1 MGRIRLHG
9 LRCLIYAIG
18 LLLLSPVVI
27 EFALRVQAFR
37 ATANS
42 SSAEPQPLVIAS
54 PVMHHQLA
62 PLQQVRLRS
71 ASSSDD
77 APEISFRTNSL
88 GLAGPEIAI
97 PKPEGVYRIVCVGD
111 ETVLA
116 ANMPEVVKFPQQI
129 AAKLKPFTKAKL
141 EVINAA
147 VPGYSP
153 VLEALQVRHQLQLL
167 QPDLIVAHFD
177 ISDPAENRR
186 HLRLTDLS
194 ADDTPLA
201 CVNPALAST
210 PKIKSACEHFL
221 CVNWVKQSLNTWVG
235 QQANGNSDE
244 SSARPQDWLKDPAF
258 TRSDELKNALMPF
271 DHLASHV
278 ERSGTRVLVVVH
290 PWVDHLTSGGK
301 PDAPES
307 KPGVGSLS
315 EVFSHFEQSTGILM
329 CHLQPYLARLTD
341 PDSAF
346 QADHRHLSE
355 KGHEIYGYAI
365 AATVLHRISGPWVV
379 PSRGPTESPVTEA
392 QHTESQAPNANEA
405 GVVRANRQQGS
416 ARSAIARPQNE

>member
-141 EVINAA
+141 EVIKI
-147 VPGYSP
+147 G
-153 VLEALQVRHQLQLL
+153 R
-167 QPDLIVAHFD
+167 AH
-177 ISDPAENRR
+177 
-186 HLRLTDLS
+186 
-194 ADDTPLA
+194 
-201 CVNPALAST
+201 V
-210 PKIKSACEHFL
+210 
-221 CVNWVKQSLNTWVG
+221 
-235 QQANGNSDE
+235 
-244 SSARPQDWLKDPAF
+244 
-258 TRSDELKNALMPF
+258 
-271 DHLASHV
+271 
-278 ERSGTRVLVVVH
+278 
-290 PWVDHLTSGGK
+290 
-301 PDAPES
+301 
-307 KPGVGSLS
+307 
-315 EVFSHFEQSTGILM
+315 
-329 CHLQPYLARLTD
+329 
-341 PDSAF
+341 
-346 QADHRHLSE
+346 
-355 KGHEIYGYAI
+355 
-365 AATVLHRISGPWVV
+365 
-379 PSRGPTESPVTEA
+379 
-392 QHTESQAPNANEA
+392 
-405 GVVRANRQQGS
+405 
-416 ARSAIARPQNE
+416 